1 MPKTLINGIDL
12 YYNIYIIDFC
22 IILVHG
28 LGMDH
33 SMWEL
38 QAPEL
43 SKSHQVIVYDLKG
56 RGKA

>member
-1 MPKTLINGIDL
+1 MPKTLISRIDL
-12 YYNIYIIDFC
+12 YYNMYIRDFW

-28 LGMDH
+28 LGMDP

-38 QAPEL
+38 QIPEF

-56 RGKA
+56 PGKA